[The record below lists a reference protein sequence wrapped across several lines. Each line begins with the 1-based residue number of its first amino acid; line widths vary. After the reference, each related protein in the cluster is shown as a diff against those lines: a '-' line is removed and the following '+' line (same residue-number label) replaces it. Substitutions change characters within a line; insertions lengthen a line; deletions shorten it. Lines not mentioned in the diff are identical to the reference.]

1 MKNFLSLNNIDMHLI
16 VEPDDGVEPLLAVI
30 ALTKKTLDIKQFK
43 FTEPSLIQAVIDA
56 LHRGVHV
63 RVMLNPT
70 RSTGERD
77 NDEIFRKLEA
87 EGVAV
92 RWTNPAFQVTHE
104 KSLVSDGEQA
114 LISSFNFA
122 SKYFAKTRDYGIL
135 TSNPGLVNEIAACFE
150 ADWER
155 KSFIPNPELPLVW
168 SVGDAR
174 QRLSD
179 FISSAEETL
188 EVQHIKYVEG
198 ILLERLVESQH
209 RGVRVQILT
218 GGLHGIP
225 IRDVPETCASLRI
238 LHSAGIKVHAQKLPK
253 LHAKLMLADGKRAL
267 LGSTNLHRHAFE
279 VRRELSVIIDEESAI
294 TRLRAIFAA
303 DWQSSEYFLAPN
315 PFEALADEPGDFDL

>member
-1 MKNFLSLNNIDMHLI
+1 MKSEFPVRHIDMKLI
-16 VEPDDGVEPLLAVI
+16 VEPDDGIEPILHVI
-30 ALTKKTLDIKQFK
+30 ALTKKSLDIKQFK
-43 FTEPSLIQAVIDA
+43 FNEPNLIQATIDA
-56 LHRGVHV
+56 MRRGVQV

-104 KSLVSDGEQA
+104 KSLVSDGAQA
-114 LISSFNFA
+114 LISSFNF
-122 SKYFAKTRDYGIL
+122 SPKYFVKTRDYGIL
-135 TSNPGLVNEIAACFE
+135 TSIPSLVSEISACFE

-155 KSFIPNPELPLVW
+155 KAFTPAPALPLVW

-179 FISSAEETL
+179 FISGAQETL

-198 ILLERLVESQH
+198 ILLERLVEAHH
-209 RGVRVQILT
+209 RGVHVQILT

-238 LHSAGIKVHAQKLPK
+238 LHRAGIKVHSQRRPK
-253 LHAKLMLADGKRAL
+253 LHAKLMVADGKRAL

-279 VRRELSVIIDEESAI
+279 VRRELSIIVDEESI
-294 TRLRAIFAA
+294 ISRLRSAFAA
-303 DWQSSEYFLAPN
+303 DWESSEFFHAPN
-315 PFEALADEPGDFDL
+315 PFEAIADDPGAFDL